1 MTGRILVVDDQPLNV
16 KLLEAK
22 LTNEYYDVLTASDGP
37 SAIDVATRERPDLIL
52 LDVMMPGMDGFEVCR
67 RLRAEPATMHIPI
80 VMVTALS
87 DTEDRVVGLSAGADD
102 FLTKPV
108 EDLALLARV
117 RSLLRFKVTFD
128 ELRLRLMAGAGAGAA
143 DEVLADDADA
153 DNGRILL
160 LEDFESRARM
170 ISEALGGA
178 NQVTVV
184 DSDAEALQQA
194 DVGDFDVVIISLTL
208 EEIDGLRVCTQL
220 RSRTATRHV
229 PILALIEEGDLELL
243 AKALDLGVTDYVMT
257 PLDRNELIARVR
269 TQVRRKHYQDRLRL
283 DLDESVTMA
292 SVDVLTKLHNRRYLT
307 NHLARE
313 VERAIDNKKPLSL
326 IMLDVDHF
334 KRVNDTCG
342 HAIGDEV
349 LIELASRMIE
359 CTRRTDLSA
368 RLGGEEFVVVMPDTP
383 LAVAESVAERL
394 RAGVAGKPFT
404 RQDGGPEL
412 QITVSLGVAV
422 IAGQGDNPKKLLARA
437 DEALYRAKSG
447 GRNRVVIATDD
458 FEAVS
463 SSGSRLI

>member
-37 SAIDVATRERPDLIL
+37 SALDVAVKERPDLIL
-52 LDVMMPGMDGFEVCR
+52 LDVMMPGMDGFDVCR
-67 RLRAEPATMHIPI
+67 RLRADPVTMHIPI

-128 ELRLRLMAGAGAGAA
+128 ELRLRLGAGSGPSKDAMP
-143 DEVLADDADA
+143 DADVQ
-153 DNGRILL
+153 DTGRILL

-170 ISEALGGA
+170 ISEALGEA
-178 NQVTVV
+178 NDVTIVG
-184 DSDAEALQQA
+184 DDTEALRLA

-208 EEIDGLRVCTQL
+208 EDIDGLRVCSQL

-229 PILALIEEGDLELL
+229 PILALVEEGDLELL

-283 DLDESVTMA
+283 DLDESVSMA
-292 SVDVLTKLHNRRYLT
+292 SVDELTKLHNRRYLT
-307 NHLARE
+307 SHMARE
-313 VERAIDNKKPLSL
+313 FERAVDNKKPLSV

-334 KRVNDTCG
+334 KKVNDTHG
-342 HAIGDEV
+342 HAVGDEV
-349 LIELASRMIE
+349 LVELARRMIE
-359 CTRRTDLSA
+359 WTRTSDLSA
-368 RLGGEEFVVVMPDTP
+368 RLGGEEFVVVMPETT
-383 LAVAESVAERL
+383 LHVAETVAERL
-394 RAGVAGKPFT
+394 REGVGGAPFGA
-404 RQDGGPEL
+404 QDGKLALEVT
-412 QITVSLGVAV
+412 ISLGVA
-422 IAGQGDNPKKLLARA
+422 ISGGPGDTPTDLLARA
-437 DEALYRAKSG
+437 DDALYQAKSG
-447 GRNRVVIATDD
+447 GRNRVVCASKNT
-458 FEAVS
+458 EAVS
-463 SSGSRLI
+463 QL

>member
-37 SAIDVATRERPDLIL
+37 SAIEIANKERPDLIL
-52 LDVMMPGMDGFEVCR
+52 LDVMMPGMDGFDVCR
-67 RLRAEPATMHIPI
+67 HLRADPVTMHIPI

-87 DTEDRVVGLSAGADD
+87 DTEDRVIGLSAGADD

-128 ELRLRLMAGAGAGAA
+128 ELRLRLGSGATN
-143 DEVLADDADA
+143 DTMPDADVQ
-153 DNGRILL
+153 DTGRILL

-170 ISEALGGA
+170 ISEALGEA
-178 NQVTVV
+178 NDVTIVSD
-184 DSDAEALQQA
+184 DSEALRLA

-208 EEIDGLRVCTQL
+208 EDVDGLRVCSQL

-229 PILALIEEGDLELL
+229 PILALVEEGDLELL

-283 DLDESVTMA
+283 DLDESVSMA
-292 SVDVLTKLHNRRYLT
+292 SVDELTKLHNRRYLT
-307 NHLARE
+307 THMARE
-313 VERAIDNKKPLSL
+313 FERAIENKKPLSV

-334 KRVNDTCG
+334 KKVNDTHG
-342 HAIGDEV
+342 HAVGDEV
-349 LIELASRMIE
+349 LVELARRMIE
-359 CTRRTDLSA
+359 WTRTSDLSA
-368 RLGGEEFVVVMPDTP
+368 RLGGEEFVVVMPETP
-383 LAVAESVAERL
+383 LNVAESVAERL
-394 RAGVAGKPFT
+394 RVGVGGAPF
-404 RQDGGPEL
+404 RAQDGTLALEVT
-412 QITVSLGVAV
+412 ISLGVA
-422 IAGQGDNPKKLLARA
+422 IIGGSGDSPMGLLARA
-437 DEALYRAKSG
+437 DDALYQAKTG
-447 GRNRVVIATDD
+447 GRDRVVCASKSI
-458 FEAVS
+458 EAVS
-463 SSGSRLI
+463 QL

>member
-22 LTNEYYDVLTASDGP
+22 LTSEYYDVLTASDGP
-37 SAIDVATRERPDLIL
+37 SAIEIATTERPDVIL

-67 RLRAEPATMHIPI
+67 RLRAEAVTMHIPI

-128 ELRLRLMAGAGAGAA
+128 ELRLRLKAGAGGNAA
-143 DEVLADDADA
+143 DDLMPEDGDQQS
-153 DNGRILL
+153 GRILL
-160 LEDFESRARM
+160 LEDFESRARL
-170 ISEALGGA
+170 ISEALGDA
-178 NQVTVV
+178 NDVKVV
-184 DSDAEALQQA
+184 DDDTEALQLA
-194 DVGDFDVVIISLTL
+194 DVEDFDVVIISLTL
-208 EEIDGLRVCTQL
+208 EDIDGLRVCSQL

-283 DLDESVTMA
+283 DLDESVSMA
-292 SVDVLTKLHNRRYLT
+292 SVDELTKLHNRRYLT
-307 NHLARE
+307 SHMTRE
-313 VERAIDNKKPLSL
+313 FERAIENNKPLSV
-326 IMLDVDHF
+326 IMVDVDHF
-334 KRVNDTCG
+334 KKVNDTHG
-342 HAIGDEV
+342 HAVGDDV
-349 LIELASRMIE
+349 LVELARRMIE
-359 CTRRTDLSA
+359 CTRTSDLSA
-368 RLGGEEFVVVMPDTP
+368 RLGGEEFVVVMPETSMQ
-383 LAVAESVAERL
+383 VAESVAERL
-394 RAGVAGKPFT
+394 REGVGGEPFVS
-404 RQDGGPEL
+404 QDGGL
-412 QITVSLGVAV
+412 AMDITVSMGVAL
-422 IAGQGDNPKKLLARA
+422 INGSGDSPADLLARA

-447 GRNRVVIATDD
+447 GRNRVVCASNNV
-458 FEAVS
+458 EAVS
-463 SSGSRLI
+463 

>member
-22 LTNEYYDVLTASDGP
+22 LTSEYYDVLTASDGP
-37 SAIDVATRERPDLIL
+37 SAIEIATSERPDLIL

-67 RLRAEPATMHIPI
+67 RLRAEPSTMHIPI

-87 DTEDRVVGLSAGADD
+87 DTQDRVVGLSAGADD

-128 ELRLRLMAGAGAGAA
+128 ELRLRLKGGSEGAGT
-143 DEVLADDADA
+143 DEMMPDDTGQVT
-153 DNGRILL
+153 GRILL

-170 ISEALGGA
+170 IGEALGEA
-178 NQVTVV
+178 NDVTVV
-184 DSDAEALQQA
+184 TDDTEALELA
-194 DVGDFDVVIISLTL
+194 DVSDFDAVIISLTL
-208 EEIDGLRVCTQL
+208 EDIDGLRVCSQL
-220 RSRTATRHV
+220 RGRPATRHV

-269 TQVRRKHYQDRLRL
+269 TQVRRKQYQDRLRL

-292 SVDVLTKLHNRRYLT
+292 SVDELTKLHNRRYLT
-307 NHLARE
+307 NHMNRE
-313 VERAIDNKKPLSL
+313 FERAIENKKQLSA

-334 KRVNDTCG
+334 KKVNDTYG
-342 HAIGDEV
+342 HAVGDDV
-349 LIELASRMIE
+349 LVELARRMIE
-359 CTRRTDLSA
+359 CTRASDLSA
-368 RLGGEEFVVVMPDTP
+368 RLGGEEFVVVMPETSMQ
-383 LAVAESVAERL
+383 VALTIAERL
-394 RAGVAGKPFT
+394 REGVGGKPFAM
-404 RQDGGPEL
+404 RDGSPGL
-412 QITVSLGVAV
+412 DITISLGVAV
-422 IAGQGDNPKKLLARA
+422 IGGADDTPAALLARA

-447 GRNRVVIATDD
+447 GRNCVVGSSNDV
-458 FEAVS
+458 EAVS
-463 SSGSRLI
+463 

>member
-37 SAIDVATRERPDLIL
+37 SAIEIAKTERPDVIL

-67 RLRAEPATMHIPI
+67 KLRAEPATMHIPI

-128 ELRLRLMAGAGAGAA
+128 ELRLRLLAGAGANAVDEIMP
-143 DEVLADDADA
+143 DEVDP

-170 ISEALGGA
+170 ISEALGA
-178 NQVTVV
+178 NNQVTVV
-184 DSDAEALQQA
+184 DNDNEALQQA
-194 DVGDFDVVIISLTL
+194 DVGDYDVVIVSLTL
-208 EEIDGLRVCTQL
+208 EEVDGLRVCSQL
-220 RSRTATRHV
+220 RSRPATRHV

-292 SVDVLTKLHNRRYLT
+292 SVDALTKLHNRRYLT
-307 NHLARE
+307 NHLGRE
-313 VERAIDNKKPLSL
+313 FERAIENKKPLSV
-326 IMLDVDHF
+326 IMVDVDHF
-334 KRVNDTCG
+334 KKVNDTYG
-342 HAIGDEV
+342 HAVGDEV
-349 LIELASRMIE
+349 LIELAKRMIE
-359 CTRRTDLSA
+359 CTRTTDLSA
-368 RLGGEEFVVVMPDTP
+368 RLGGEEFVVVMPETTP
-383 LAVAESVAERL
+383 QVAQTVAERL
-394 RAGVAGKPFT
+394 REGVASKPFP
-404 RQDGGPEL
+404 RQDGQPGL
-412 QITVSLGVAV
+412 NVTVSLGVA
-422 IAGQGDNPKKLLARA
+422 IIKGPGDSPADLLARA
-437 DEALYRAKSG
+437 DDALYRAKSG
-447 GRNRVVIATDD
+447 GRNRVVLATSDV
-458 FEAVS
+458 EAVT
-463 SSGSRLI
+463 